1 MNLQARLSVQEGKNR
16 ESLQPGRTLEFCA
29 GEFKPAS
36 FKAGRTLPH
45 YFTYDRIISGES
57 HLRLLHLSCSR
68 GSGVAEQDLFFHDS
82 TLNFFQPFEK
92 KPEVCRL
99 HAALARCAH
108 DV

>member
-16 ESLQPGRTLEFCA
+16 ESLLPGRTLEFCA

-68 GSGVAEQDLFFHDS
+68 GSGVAEQDLFFHFIERAGDRKS
-82 TLNFFQPFEK
+82 TRLNSSHVEISYAVFCLK
-92 KPEVCRL
+92 K
-99 HAALARCAH
+99 
-108 DV
+108 